1 MRRGSFDD
9 PINLRAPIFTKRR
22 QSPYEYFYEETEKK
36 GEGLTARPV
45 TIRTS

>member
-22 QSPYEYFYEETEKK
+22 QSPYEYLDEATEKK
-36 GEGLTARPV
+36 GGVSTARPV